1 MIYILV
7 SFTRSAKW
15 TFCYFETFFEVYIL
29 LISFFNVFYFFYVI
43 AFNLLGFRM
52 LRIYFFVTHLTLIE
66 MACIQPLALLARM
79 TAPSLPLAQKI
90 YPCIVQI
97 DIKIACSYASTMS
110 MYMWLHAWLKLVL
123 STPDLKLSKGLL
135 WSELPNFLLGW
146 ANGAHFTMPWPD
158 KFCLACLTLR
168 SVPSSKRLCYIIKRW
183 REIINLTKSQIVKTL
198 LQLHFSPKAPI

>member
-1 MIYILV
+1 
-7 SFTRSAKW
+7 
-15 TFCYFETFFEVYIL
+15 
-29 LISFFNVFYFFYVI
+29 
-43 AFNLLGFRM
+43 M

-66 MACIQPLALLARM
+66 MDCIQPLALLARM

-135 WSELPNFLLGW
+135 WSELPNFLLG
-146 ANGAHFTMPWPD
+146 
-158 KFCLACLTLR
+158 
-168 SVPSSKRLCYIIKRW
+168 
-183 REIINLTKSQIVKTL
+183 
-198 LQLHFSPKAPI
+198 